1 MRNESMYVTLYH
13 ESLTKM
19 GTQDK
24 TIKELKSNIE
34 ILTTE
39 MELYKD
45 KMRKELLRLQI
56 KLGEKNDND
65 WVDY

>member
-1 MRNESMYVTLYH
+1 MRNDSMYLTMYN
-13 ESLTKM
+13 ESVREVNNQK
-19 GTQDK
+19 K
-24 TIKELKSNIE
+24 IIKELKVQID

-39 MELYKD
+39 VELYKT
-45 KMRKELLRLQI
+45 KMRKEILRLQT

>member
-24 TIKELKSNIE
+24 TIKELKVHIE

-39 MELYKD
+39 MELYKA

>member
-24 TIKELKSNIE
+24 TIKELKAHIE

-39 MELYKD
+39 MELYKA

>member
-1 MRNESMYVTLYH
+1 MNDESMYITMYN
-13 ESLTKM
+13 ESVRETS
-19 GTQDK
+19 TQK
-24 TIKELKSNIE
+24 KVIKELKAHIE

-39 MELYKD
+39 MELYKTE
-45 KMRKELLRLQI
+45 MRKELLRLQI